1 MISSIVESVAG
12 CTYRFDYTRKGGREF
27 GFDYKRNP

>member
-12 CTYRFDYTRKGGREF
+12 CIYRFDYTRKGGREF
-27 GFDYKRNP
+27 DFDYKRNP